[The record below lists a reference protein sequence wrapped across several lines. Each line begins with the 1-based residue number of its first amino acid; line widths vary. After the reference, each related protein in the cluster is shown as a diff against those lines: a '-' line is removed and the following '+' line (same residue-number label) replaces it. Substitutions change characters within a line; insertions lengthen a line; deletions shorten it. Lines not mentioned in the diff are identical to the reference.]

1 METGQEYRKAQR
13 NGQSYFFTCQ
23 RLVSPSAIRYKTV
36 GKRIS
41 LRAEMLLRRRSEEVV
56 TMQDR
61 LQMSPIAVMFRGK
74 LSGKE
79 KEKGNSGG

>member
-1 METGQEYRKAQR
+1 METGQEYLKAQR
-13 NGQSYFFTCQ
+13 NGQSYFVTCQ

-56 TMQDR
+56 KMQDR
-61 LQMSPIAVMFRGK
+61 LQMSPIAVMFRGT

-79 KEKGNSGG
+79 KEKVNRRG